1 MHGHSGAK
9 YDLICHAEREEDRE
23 RERERDCERE
33 RERERERHR
42 ASEHGGKEGEGAK
55 KQEQR
60 EAGRL
65 QFFLLMDNSPAL
77 SITRLGA
84 LKL

>member
-1 MHGHSGAK
+1 MQS
-9 YDLICHAEREEDRE
+9 ERKTE
-23 RERERDCERE
+23 RERETVRE
-33 RERERERHR
+33 SERERERHR

>member
-1 MHGHSGAK
+1 MQSEGK
-9 YDLICHAEREEDRE
+9 TE
-23 RERERDCERE
+23 RERETD
-33 RERERERHR
+33 R
-42 ASEHGGKEGEGAK
+42 ASEHGGKEGEGEK

-84 LKL
+84 RKL